1 MRTTPSSSAS
11 VTFYTPEFVTVTPRQ
26 NNGTAWLTLSH
37 EVFQDR
43 GDDDDGERRLPGRA
57 EVEAVMYGSPEE
69 LRAFALRMVAA
80 IEAEWPET
88 APARPL
94 ITIDAEGFRNVYD
107 AGSPI
112 DDEERAAVDE
122 ATDAEITEA
131 LAVGFDGDF
140 WWGAFDAA
148 YGVSLR
154 ALVAIRQA
162 KS

>member
-1 MRTTPSSSAS
+1 MSITASIHIHSPASDTEVRASRPALGDHCWLTVEEEGSYGSA
-11 VTFYTPEFVTVTPRQ
+11 EVTVF
-26 NNGTAWLTLSH
+26 GT
-37 EVFQDR
+37 
-43 GDDDDGERRLPGRA
+43 
-57 EVEAVMYGSPEE
+57 PEE
-69 LRAFALRMVAA
+69 LHAFALRMVAA

-107 AGSPI
+107 ASSPI

-122 ATDAEITEA
+122 ATDAEIAEA

-148 YGVSLR
+148 YGDSLR